1 MEKKE
6 GTAESL
12 PKSDSTET
20 NEPPEKKEETVE
32 ALPESKSTERTNEPP
47 EKRRRLSLSL
57 KKNKGRFGAPVD
69 EEQVMEA
76 SKGVVPENT
85 KRRNQWALRN
95 FSQWMENRNRLAP
108 NDVIP
113 QDILHCQDPT
123 LLNKWL
129 CRYVL
134 ETRQENGN
142 PYPPKSLYGLLCGIH
157 SITMENKVP
166 FNFLDKTNISFKDL
180 HKTLDSVCSQ
190 LHSSGIGADVKSSM
204 VISYEHEDRLWQ
216 HGALSYDYPRG
227 LFHAVYIFLCWP
239 IFLSARRTGTE
250 GFGME

>member
-1 MEKKE
+1 MEKE

-12 PKSDSTET
+12 PESDSTET

-69 EEQVMEA
+69 KEQVMEA

-95 FSQWMENRNRLAP
+95 FSQWMENRNRHAP

-113 QDILHCQDPT
+113 QDILHV
-123 LLNKWL
+123 KI
-129 CRYVL
+129 R
-134 ETRQENGN
+134 
-142 PYPPKSLYGLLCGIH
+142 
-157 SITMENKVP
+157 P
-166 FNFLDKTNISFKDL
+166 F
-180 HKTLDSVCSQ
+180 
-190 LHSSGIGADVKSSM
+190 
-204 VISYEHEDRLWQ
+204 
-216 HGALSYDYPRG
+216 
-227 LFHAVYIFLCWP
+227 
-239 IFLSARRTGTE
+239 
-250 GFGME
+250 